1 MSKIGRMLTEDP
13 HMRDQIRFAQILASQ
28 DSPVL
33 IMGESGTGKEHFAE
47 ILHGKRHAPT
57 NQEAIRGP
65 NFVPVN
71 VATLQEDLF
80 ESLLYGHLQGAFTG
94 ATRETSGLVQ
104 LASGGTLFLD
114 EIGELPLSIQPKL
127 LRFIQHKTYRKVGAT
142 KLDDANCRIV
152 CSTNRDL
159 REMLK
164 TGDFRLDLY
173 HRISTFIIK
182 TTPLRERPDDLT
194 LYIHKTHKFEL
205 KKAKT
210 LADKILKLTPLDG
223 NYREVQSIM
232 ARYELLGEFIIY

>member
-1 MSKIGRMLTEDP
+1 MLTEDP
-13 HMRDQIRFAQILASQ
+13 HMCDQIRFAQILASQ

-47 ILHGKRHAPT
+47 ILHDKRREP
-57 NQEAIRGP
+57 NQDAIRGT

-80 ESLLYGHLQGAFTG
+80 ESLLYGHLKGAFTG

-104 LASGGTLFLD
+104 LAARGTLFLD

-142 KLDDANCRIV
+142 RLDDASCRIV

-194 LYIHKTHKFEL
+194 LYTHKTHKFEL
-205 KKAKT
+205 EKAKT

>member
-1 MSKIGRMLTEDP
+1 MLTEDP
-13 HMRDQIRFAQILASQ
+13 HMLEQIRFAQLLSRQ

-33 IMGESGTGKEHFAE
+33 IMGESGTGKEHFAK

-104 LASGGTLFLD
+104 LASSGTLFLD
-114 EIGELPLSIQPKL
+114 EIGELSLSVQPKL
-127 LRFIQHKTYRKVGAT
+127 LRFIQHKTYRKVGAS
-142 KLDDANCRIV
+142 KLDTTNCRIV

-159 REMLK
+159 RKMLK
-164 TGDFRLDLY
+164 NEFRLDLY

-182 TTPLRERPDDLT
+182 TTPLRERPNDLT
-194 LYIHKTHKFEL
+194 LYIHKTHKFEM

-210 LADKILKLTPLDG
+210 LANKILKLTPLDG

>member
-1 MSKIGRMLTEDP
+1 MLTEDP
-13 HMRDQIRFAQILASQ
+13 HMLDQIRFAQVLSSH

-47 ILHGKRHAPT
+47 VLHGKRRAPT
-57 NQEAIRGP
+57 NLELVRGS

-71 VATLQEDLF
+71 VTTLQEDLF

-104 LASGGTLFLD
+104 LAAHGTLFLD
-114 EIGELPLSIQPKL
+114 EIGELSRTLQPKL

-142 KLDDANCRIV
+142 KLSKATCRIV

-164 TGDFRLDLY
+164 TGEFRLDLY

-182 TTPLRERPDDLT
+182 TTPIRERPADLT
-194 LYIHKTHKFEL
+194 LYIQKTHKL
-205 KKAKT
+205 KPKQAKEI
-210 LADKILKLTPLDG
+210 ADKILKLTPLDG